1 MYRAILIGTQAPQAL
16 QQRQP
21 WKERFVVS
29 DNKTRSWALSQFS
42 SFSSSLYNVSGY
54 SALAACTGI
63 ANGLRASMSPHHCHQ
78 RPAAAFFSFFS
89 LCLCI
94 QQLAC
99 FVFRSE

>member
-16 QQRQP
+16 QQRQT

-29 DNKTRSWALSQFS
+29 DNKKRSWALSQFS

-63 ANGLRASMSPHHCHQ
+63 ANGFGR
-78 RPAAAFFSFFS
+78 
-89 LCLCI
+89 
-94 QQLAC
+94 
-99 FVFRSE
+99 V